1 MSVST
6 EASVS
11 MGNAVGLYVEMGVE
25 KNDSKKVF
33 LVQAK
38 WLKMTAK
45 NVVFMSFFV
54 FQICFVRIVCI
65 FLCRSISLSNCR
77 LKSFQL
83 YEPKKQKPY
92 LVSTFFVYSL

>member
-11 MGNAVGLYVEMGVE
+11 MGNAVGLYVEIGVE
-25 KNDSKKVF
+25 KMTRKRFF

-54 FQICFVRIVCI
+54 F
-65 FLCRSISLSNCR
+65 
-77 LKSFQL
+77 
-83 YEPKKQKPY
+83 
-92 LVSTFFVYSL
+92 